1 MLTVQAS
8 VGARLNELEALGNTG
23 AQKVLSYVKQLSDLE
38 DVNIY
43 QATSDLL
50 LRQVA
55 LQAASLAL
63 QRIQGNS
70 LFSMGR

>member
-1 MLTVQAS
+1 M
-8 VGARLNELEALGNTG
+8 
-23 AQKVLSYVKQLSDLE
+23 SYVKQLSDLE